1 MTTECLRK
9 HQYFLA
15 RFFFFFSFFKIKC
28 NQNRERIFIL
38 PLEGFFFFFYYSF
51 SEKWELQLACEQIK
65 NPRVSYL
72 SSLYSAV
79 EYTYILKA
87 LSTYNLRVTLWG
99 VLLGIITIMLLT
111 FIILQLSRKYL
122 NALNKRQTDTLG
134 FIVFMY

>member
-1 MTTECLRK
+1 M
-9 HQYFLA
+9 
-15 RFFFFFSFFKIKC
+15 C

-38 PLEGFFFFFYYSF
+38 PLEGFFFFFFLNSF

-79 EYTYILKA
+79 EYTHILKA
-87 LSTYNLRVTLWG
+87 LSTSNLRVTLWG